1 MNCKWAGSEQPRE
14 LPNGDPCPQRHC
26 GTCGHRHVEAL
37 TCASCVGEA
46 RTDLADIVRMDSQM
60 LTEAVHKGV
69 ESEAAMLEGAAA
81 NPEAWR
87 QRRRHGFRPHP
98 DDLLG
103 ENAPLWVLGTWDLLV
118 TEHYGHKRT
127 RRVTVN
133 RAAKYL
139 GANLTELAQDVD
151 FAFEDLAR
159 DLRQCRAHLEAV
171 LHDGEQVERSNVTCI
186 EIGCSAN
193 LERLYARTEDHDG
206 WRCSSQR
213 CRAIYDHAR
222 YARALHEHLASEGA
236 DRWVRISD
244 ALAVIARPEMTLRT
258 WVANGEV
265 RSSRTVGGAVY
276 VWWPDVRHKD
286 IASARRSRVHVL
298 K

>member
-1 MNCKWAGSEQPRE
+1 VTACKWAGSDQPRE

-26 GTCGHRHVEAL
+26 IACGHRHVEAL

-46 RTDLADIVRMDSQM
+46 RTDLGDIVRMDSQM

-171 LHDGEQVERSNVTCI
+171 LHDGEQRDTGAPCMTCGVPLERVWGADEKADGWKCPRCRERSTEDQYRFAVAHLHREEADHLTDRDMEIRTGVKAATVRKWAERGQVRRRLDSGRVLYAVIDVERNAGIVDPCV
-186 EIGCSAN
+186 
-193 LERLYARTEDHDG
+193 
-206 WRCSSQR
+206 SQ
-213 CRAIYDHAR
+213 
-222 YARALHEHLASEGA
+222 
-236 DRWVRISD
+236 
-244 ALAVIARPEMTLRT
+244 
-258 WVANGEV
+258 
-265 RSSRTVGGAVY
+265 
-276 VWWPDVRHKD
+276 
-286 IASARRSRVHVL
+286 
-298 K
+298 